1 MFMSQ
6 EEYQRQLVNI
16 RKKNESKNRKRQ
28 LKREKNKYKK
38 QSSTSKVL
46 LLAIVFLCF
55 EIVLFSEY
63 IMIYLKD
70 TSALYTLI
78 GAPVTLIPI
87 SLGYYYKSMRENT
100 KNGIIYETALLD
112 HDENETDNE
121 DITNDIV
128 EMTSEEI
135 AKQEESQ

>member
-16 RKKNESKNRKRQ
+16 RKKNESNKRKKQ
-28 LKREKNKYKK
+28 LKDEKNKYKK

-46 LLAIVFLCF
+46 LLAVVFLCF

-87 SLGYYYKSMRENT
+87 SLGYYYKSMKENT
-100 KNGIIYETALLD
+100 KNGIVYETALLD
-112 HDENETDNE
+112 HDNENEVNE
-121 DITNDIV
+121 EVTNDII
-128 EMTSEEI
+128 EMTSEEM
-135 AKQEESQ
+135 ARQEELQ